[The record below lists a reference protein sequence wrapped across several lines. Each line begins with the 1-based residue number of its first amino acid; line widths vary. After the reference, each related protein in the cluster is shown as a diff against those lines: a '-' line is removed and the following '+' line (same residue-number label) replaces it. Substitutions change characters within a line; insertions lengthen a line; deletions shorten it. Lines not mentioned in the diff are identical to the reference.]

1 MVIYLHL
8 VNVCDRDDSMKLYY
22 SPGACSLADH
32 IALIET
38 GLPYAL
44 VAVDLQK
51 RTDDGR
57 DFRSIN
63 PKGYVPA
70 LEFDD
75 GSVLTENVAILA
87 WIADQGGSLLP
98 KTGLK
103 RWRALEAAV
112 FMATEIHRGLRPFF
126 LRDAIGAEKAR
137 SQLVRN
143 FEMLG
148 DQLADAPFLLGDEMT
163 IADPYLFWAV
173 RWAIKFGIDLPEGL
187 HAHQARLKTRPS
199 VARALAEEGID

>member
-1 MVIYLHL
+1 
-8 VNVCDRDDSMKLYY
+8 MKLYY

-75 GSVLTENVAILA
+75 GSLLTENVAILT
-87 WIADQGGSLLP
+87 WIAEQGGSLLP
-98 KTGLK
+98 KTGLT

-126 LRDAIGAEKAR
+126 LRDAAEAETSR
-137 SQLVRN
+137 PQLVRN
-143 FEMLG
+143 FGILSN
-148 DQLADAPFLLGDEMT
+148 QLADAPFLIGAEMT
-163 IADPYLFWAV
+163 IADPYLFWALK
-173 RWAIKFGIDLPEGL
+173 WATKFEIALPELL
-187 HAHQARLKTRPS
+187 HAYYARLTTRPS
-199 VARALAEEGID
+199 VVRALAEEGID